1 MDPLFE
7 KRMAGLLG
15 DELEAYQQS
24 LELPL
29 YQGLRISARKQDLEI
44 TKKQLPFLEEPSK
57 FAQNTWYI
65 HGQYGLHPDHIQG
78 LFYLQEPSAGSAV
91 EVLNVRPGDT
101 VLDLCAAPGS
111 KSTQILDRLEDGFL
125 LSNEIDPKRA
135 QVLLSNMERMGAEN
149 FMVTNMDSKTLCSQ
163 LPQTFDKVLVDAPC
177 SGEGM
182 IKKHEVALDQWSYP
196 NILLCAARQKDI
208 LKQAWQSLKPGGQL
222 VYSTCTYAQEENED
236 NVAWLLETFD
246 DARQLDVD
254 VKWGRPGMP
263 TQGMDASKVRRIFP
277 MDGGEGHFVARF
289 EKKASADLQ
298 EETRNGKPAKSAKQ
312 TKPAALP
319 LEAASFL
326 KEQLPE
332 GFACYQVIKTKD
344 GVQVYGMNH
353 PFLTLKKGKVLRQGV
368 QIGELIKNRFEPAHA
383 FYLSKSV
390 ARKGRAKTETTLEQM
405 NSFYHGEQLNMEA
418 PKGFRALC
426 YRGIPYGFGKSSQ
439 SRVTNKL
446 PKGLRL
452 NPGSKILDGLDLE
465 VHKNDTNNSTPASR

>member
-15 DELEAYQQS
+15 DELEAYKQS

-29 YQGLRISARKQDLEI
+29 YQGLRISPRKQDVQI

-57 FAQNTWYI
+57 FAKNTWYI

-91 EVLNVRPGDT
+91 EILNVQPDDL

-125 LSNEIDPKRA
+125 LSNEIDLKRA

-149 FMVTNMDSKTLCSQ
+149 FMVTNMDSKTLCTQ
-163 LPQTFDKVLVDAPC
+163 VPKMFDKVLVDAPC

-182 IKKHEVALDQWSYP
+182 MKKHEAALDQWSYP
-196 NILLCAARQKDI
+196 NILVCAARQKDI
-208 LKQAWQSLKPGGQL
+208 LKQAWQALKPGGQL
-222 VYSTCTYAQEENED
+222 VYSTCTYAKEENED
-236 NVAWLLETFD
+236 NVAWLLETFA
-246 DARQLDVD
+246 DASQLDVD
-254 VKWGRPGMP
+254 VDWGRPGVP
-263 TQGMDASKVRRIFP
+263 TAGMDASKVRRIFP

-289 EKKASADLQ
+289 EKKAPADLQ
-298 EETRNGKPAKSAKQ
+298 DEKPESKSAKAKVA
-312 TKPAALP
+312 KPALLP
-319 LEAASFL
+319 VEAVSFL
-326 KEQLPE
+326 NAQLPD
-332 GFACYQVIKTKD
+332 GYAYYQVTKTKD
-344 GVQVYGMNH
+344 GAQVYGMNH

-383 FYLSKSV
+383 FYLSRSV
-390 ARKGRAKTETTLEQM
+390 AKKGTAKTETTLAQM
-405 NSFYHGEQLNMEA
+405 NSFYHGEQLNMDA
-418 PKGFRALC
+418 PKGYRALC

-439 SRVTNKL
+439 SRITNKL

-452 NPGSKILDGLDLE
+452 NPGSQILDVFNSE
-465 VHKNDTNNSTPASR
+465 VYKHDTNDSTPAN